1 MLPKHPVRVRPP
13 SQALAVFLLVL
24 DGVGGLA
31 YIQVHGV
38 RLLGAG
44 LGGGRTRPRRKRSD
58 PARGSSNLPAT
69 EALAVSSD
77 GRTADSDSEDDRF
90 KSYTASYAPVA

>member
-1 MLPKHPVRVRPP
+1 MT
-13 SQALAVFLLVL
+13 VFSGHYILLVL

-44 LGGGRTRPRRKRSD
+44 LAEIQHWWRVDAPTDKVQRPC
-58 PARGSSNLPAT
+58 ARQFES
-69 EALAVSSD
+69 VSH
-77 GRTADSDSEDDRF
+77 RF
-90 KSYTASYAPVA
+90 ARIV